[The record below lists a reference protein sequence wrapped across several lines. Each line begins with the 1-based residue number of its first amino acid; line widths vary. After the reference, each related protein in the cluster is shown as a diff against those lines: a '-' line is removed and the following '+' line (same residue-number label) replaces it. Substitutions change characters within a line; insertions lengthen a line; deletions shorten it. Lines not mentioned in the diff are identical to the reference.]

1 MIYIYGD
8 TQTKSFPLIKEK
20 NFVVDDIENFLTGY
34 LLDTREI
41 QYFHHSFQTFIKLV
55 YAQSYQAPISFY
67 QFAKYVKIE
76 NYNESPVYYYV
87 ESIEVLSK
95 NCIKLNLIMDTLN
108 SCFCD
113 SPRKLSF
120 DKKTKVI
127 REHQNRFYAGHNTSN
142 RYVRRIPLLS
152 ESIIAPFYKIED
164 TTLNTLEKAPYS
176 ARSWYLI
183 YQTLVV
189 GENSP
194 IQCYLLND
202 IAIKVQNASTTTY
215 KLSSSQIFNMLG
227 TYNALVFTRL
237 GNTGSIKIGTSTTSF
252 SDEYPAIIFAKN
264 SSNVVVGYKLS
275 SNGTSLSWFKTN
287 KNDNFEVEF
296 IGAWSYGGLVN
307 LNFTNE
313 EYNAGLATY
322 VYINVESTSE
332 YELDYN
338 INNNGQKVNIN
349 QYSDTS
355 TIPFSSLDR
364 TDSRLVKVI
373 ALPYCPIKYNVS
385 NGVFTSSTPFTI
397 ENGMIKL
404 DSQNLNFAVDLSGYD
419 DTMGALEKS
428 VITLNPQ
435 EKQLRNIIDSKCYHS
450 DFYYKK
456 YVYDSFSYIYK
467 LENVLSI
474 EQDYNS
480 MMSDFNKTI
489 LKYYVSNAITS
500 KMYFNV
506 KDDAL
511 SCVEQSDFDYMF
523 FVNRNNEMPLFD
535 SSYINYLRTGF
546 NYDVK
551 SKNRNE
557 AILWTGV
564 ALSSAGAIA
573 GFATGNVA
581 LGASAV
587 VGGIMSYIN
596 AINST
601 ISAEQNLNQKLA
613 EYERQKATVLNAD
626 DVDLLKK
633 YSSNKVHL
641 QTWSVSENIQ
651 KLTDNLFYYC
661 GYITNEFKVPTHNNR
676 IYFDYLLCEPV
687 FENTFNWDS
696 EIIDDVIAKCNSG
709 ITFIHNYNN
718 EYDFAQKYE
727 NYEIDLM

>member
-8 TQTKSFPLIKEK
+8 TQSKSFPLIKEK
-20 NFVVDDIENFLTGY
+20 NFVVDNIENFLTGY

-108 SCFCD
+108 SCLCD

-127 REHQNRFYAGHNTSN
+127 REHQNRFYPEHNSAN
-142 RYVRRIPLLS
+142 RYIRRIPLLS

-164 TTLNTLEKAPYS
+164 TALNTLEKAPYS
-176 ARSWYLI
+176 AKSWYLI
-183 YQTLVV
+183 YRTEVSGQD
-189 GENSP
+189 SP
-194 IQCYLLND
+194 IKCYLLND
-202 IAIKVQNASTTTY
+202 IGIKYEAGTATKELTLDQLENLRQNYNTFAISG
-215 KLSSSQIFNMLG
+215 L
-227 TYNALVFTRL
+227 
-237 GNTGSIKIGTSTTSF
+237 
-252 SDEYPAIIFAKN
+252 N
-264 SSNVVVGYKLS
+264 SSGTIKFQTNTVSGNYNVVIDNKTVQLYRVTADDWRVSVFDASGDVLNVYYFTSGSKMIFD
-275 SNGTSLSWFKTN
+275 NGT
-287 KNDNFEVEF
+287 FE
-296 IGAWSYGGLVN
+296 YGGF
-307 LNFTNE
+307 LNNDQNNTTMKWDIS
-313 EYNAGLATY
+313 NA
-322 VYINVESTSE
+322 
-332 YELDYN
+332 YEFLYN
-338 INNNGQKVNIN
+338 INLNKI
-349 QYSDTS
+349 YIDKFTDKS

-364 TDSRLVKVI
+364 TDSRLVKII

-419 DTMGALEKS
+419 DTMGALEKA

-456 YVYDSFSYIYK
+456 YVYDSFTFIYK

-511 SCVEQSDFDYMF
+511 SYVEQSDFDYMF

-551 SKNRNE
+551 TKNRSE
-557 AILWTGV
+557 AIMWTGV

-651 KLTDNLFYYC
+651 KLVDNLFYYC

-709 ITFIHNYNN
+709 ITFIHKYNN

>member
-1 MIYIYGD
+1 M
-8 TQTKSFPLIKEK
+8 
-20 NFVVDDIENFLTGY
+20 
-34 LLDTREI
+34 
-41 QYFHHSFQTFIKLV
+41 
-55 YAQSYQAPISFY
+55 
-67 QFAKYVKIE
+67 
-76 NYNESPVYYYV
+76 YNE
-87 ESIEVLSK
+87 
-95 NCIKLNLIMDTLN
+95 
-108 SCFCD
+108 
-113 SPRKLSF
+113 
-120 DKKTKVI
+120 
-127 REHQNRFYAGHNTSN
+127 
-142 RYVRRIPLLS
+142 
-152 ESIIAPFYKIED
+152 
-164 TTLNTLEKAPYS
+164 
-176 ARSWYLI
+176 LI

-215 KLSSSQIFNMLG
+215 KLTSSQIFNMLG

-237 GNTGSIKIGTSTTSF
+237 GNTGSIKIDSLTYSF
-252 SDEYPAIIFAKN
+252 SDDHPAIIFAKN
-264 SSNVVVGYKLS
+264 SSNVVVGYQLG
-275 SNGTSLSWFKTN
+275 SNGTSLSWFKTS
-287 KNDNFEVEF
+287 KNNVFEVEF
-296 IGAWSYGGLVN
+296 IGAWTYGGLIN
-307 LNFTNE
+307 LNFTHE
-313 EYNAGLATY
+313 EYNVGLETY
-322 VYINVESTSE
+322 IYTSVESTSE

-349 QYSDTS
+349 QYSDVS

-419 DTMGALEKS
+419 STNGALEKA

-456 YVYDSFSYIYK
+456 YVYDSFTFIYK
-467 LENVLSI
+467 LENVLSL
-474 EQDYNS
+474 EQDYNTMTS
-480 MMSDFNKTI
+480 NFNKTI

-511 SCVEQSDFDYMF
+511 SYVEQSDFDYMF

-551 SKNRNE
+551 TKNRSE
-557 AILWTGV
+557 AIMWTGV
-564 ALSSAGAIA
+564 ALSTAGAIA

-661 GYITNEFKVPTHNNR
+661 GYITNEFKVPQHNNR

-709 ITFIHNYNN
+709 ITFIHKYNN

-727 NYEIDLM
+727 NYETDLM

>member
-20 NFVVDDIENFLTGY
+20 NFVVDNIENFLTGY

-127 REHQNRFYAGHNTSN
+127 REHQNRFYPEHNSSN
-142 RYVRRIPLLS
+142 RYIRRIPLLS

-164 TTLNTLEKAPYS
+164 TALNTLEKAPYS
-176 ARSWYLI
+176 AKSWYLI

-215 KLSSSQIFNMLG
+215 KLTSSQIFNMLG

-237 GNTGSIKIGTSTTSF
+237 GNTGSIKIDSLTYSF
-252 SDEYPAIIFAKN
+252 SDDHPAIIFAKN
-264 SSNVVVGYKLS
+264 SSNVVVGYQLG
-275 SNGTSLSWFKTN
+275 SNGTSLSWFKTS
-287 KNDNFEVEF
+287 KDSVFEVEF
-296 IGAWSYGGLVN
+296 IGAWTYGGLIN
-307 LNFTNE
+307 LNFTHE
-313 EYNAGLATY
+313 EYNVGLATY
-322 VYINVESTSE
+322 IYTSVESTSE

-364 TDSRLVKVI
+364 TDSRLVKII

-419 DTMGALEKS
+419 DTMGALEKA

-456 YVYDSFSYIYK
+456 YVYDSFTYIYK

-506 KDDAL
+506 KNEAL
-511 SCVEQSDFDYMF
+511 SYVEQSDFDYMF

-564 ALSSAGAIA
+564 ALSTAGAIA

-687 FENTFNWDS
+687 FENMFNWDS

-709 ITFIHNYNN
+709 ITFMHNYNN

-727 NYEIDLM
+727 NYETDLM

>member
-20 NFVVDDIENFLTGY
+20 NFVVDNIENFLSGY

-95 NCIKLNLIMDTLN
+95 NCIKLNLVMDTLN

-183 YQTLVV
+183 YRTEVSGQD
-189 GENSP
+189 SP
-194 IQCYLLND
+194 IKCYLLND
-202 IAIKVQNASTTTY
+202 IGIKYEEGTDTKELTLDQLENLRQNYNTFAISG
-215 KLSSSQIFNMLG
+215 L
-227 TYNALVFTRL
+227 
-237 GNTGSIKIGTSTTSF
+237 
-252 SDEYPAIIFAKN
+252 N
-264 SSNVVVGYKLS
+264 SSGTIKFQTSSVSGNYDVVIDNKTVQLYRVSANDWRVSVFDESGEVLNTYFFS
-275 SNGTSLSWFKTN
+275 SGKMIFDNGT
-287 KNDNFEVEF
+287 FE
-296 IGAWSYGGLVN
+296 YGGF
-307 LNFTNE
+307 LNNSQNSSTLKWAIS
-313 EYNAGLATY
+313 NA
-322 VYINVESTSE
+322 
-332 YELDYN
+332 YEFLYN
-338 INNNGQKVNIN
+338 INLNKI
-349 QYSDTS
+349 YIDKFTDKT

-419 DTMGALEKS
+419 STMGALEKA

-435 EKQLRNIIDSKCYHS
+435 EKQLRNIIDSKCFHS

-480 MMSDFNKTI
+480 MMSDFDKTI

-506 KDDAL
+506 KDEAL
-511 SCVEQSDFDYMF
+511 SYVEQSDFDYMF

>member
-8 TQTKSFPLIKEK
+8 TQSKSFPLIKEK
-20 NFVVDDIENFLTGY
+20 NFVVDQIETFLTGY

-95 NCIKLNLIMDTLN
+95 NCIKLNLIMDSLN
-108 SCFCD
+108 SCFGD

-127 REHQNRFYAGHNTSN
+127 REHQNRFYPEHNASN
-142 RYVRRIPLLS
+142 QYVRRIPLLS

-164 TTLNTLEKAPYS
+164 TALNTLESAPYS
-176 ARSWYLI
+176 AKSWYLI

-194 IQCYLLND
+194 VQCYLLND

-227 TYNALVFTRL
+227 TYNSLVFTRL
-237 GNTGSIKIGTSTTSF
+237 GNTGSIKIDSLTYSF
-252 SDEYPAIIFAKN
+252 SDDHPAIIFAKN
-264 SSNVVVGYKLS
+264 SSNVVVGYQLG
-275 SNGTSLSWFKTN
+275 SNGTSLSWFKTS
-287 KNDNFEVEF
+287 KNSVFEVEF
-296 IGAWSYGGLVN
+296 IGEWTYGGLIN
-307 LNFTNE
+307 LNFTHE
-313 EYNAGLATY
+313 EYNVGLGTDIY
-322 VYINVESTSE
+322 TSVESTSE

-349 QYSDTS
+349 QYSDKS

-364 TDSRLVKVI
+364 TDSRLVKII
-373 ALPYCPIKYNVS
+373 ALPYCPIKYSVS
-385 NGVFTSSTPFTI
+385 NGVFTSTTPFTI

-419 DTMGALEKS
+419 STNGALEKA

-456 YVYDSFSYIYK
+456 YVYDSFTYIYK

-474 EQDYNS
+474 EQEYNS
-480 MMSDFNKTI
+480 MITNYNKTI

-500 KMYFNV
+500 KMYFDV
-506 KDDAL
+506 KDTSL
-511 SCVEQSDFDYMF
+511 SFVEQSDFDYMF

-551 SKNRNE
+551 TKNRTE
-557 AILWTGV
+557 AVMWTGL
-564 ALSSAGAIA
+564 ALSTAGAIA

-601 ISAEQNLNQKLA
+601 ISAEQNMNQKLA

-641 QTWSVSENIQ
+641 QTWSVSDNIQ

-709 ITFIHNYNN
+709 ITFIHKYNN

-727 NYEIDLM
+727 NYETNLM

>member
-20 NFVVDDIENFLTGY
+20 NFVVDNIENFLTGY

-55 YAQSYQAPISFY
+55 YAQSYQAPITFY

-95 NCIKLNLIMDTLN
+95 NCVKLNLIMDTLN
-108 SCFCD
+108 SCFGD

-127 REHQNRFYAGHNTSN
+127 REHQNRFYAEHNASN
-142 RYVRRIPLLS
+142 QYVRRIPLLS

-164 TTLNTLEKAPYS
+164 TALNTLESAPYS
-176 ARSWYLI
+176 AKSWYLI

-194 IQCYLLND
+194 VQCYLLND

-227 TYNALVFTRL
+227 TYNSLVFTRL
-237 GNTGSIKIGTSTTSF
+237 GNTGSIKIDSLTYSF
-252 SDEYPAIIFAKN
+252 SDDHPAIIFAKN
-264 SSNVVVGYKLS
+264 SSNVVVGYQLG
-275 SNGTSLSWFKTN
+275 SNGTSLSWFKTS
-287 KNDNFEVEF
+287 KNSVFEVEF
-296 IGAWSYGGLVN
+296 IGEWTYGGLIN
-307 LNFTNE
+307 LNFTHE
-313 EYNAGLATY
+313 EYNVGLGTDIY
-322 VYINVESTSE
+322 TSVESTSE

-349 QYSDTS
+349 QYSDKS

-364 TDSRLVKVI
+364 TDSRLVKII
-373 ALPYCPIKYNVS
+373 ALPYCPIKYSVS
-385 NGVFTSSTPFTI
+385 NGVFTSTTPFTI

-419 DTMGALEKS
+419 STNGALEKA

-456 YVYDSFSYIYK
+456 YVYDSFTYIYK

-474 EQDYNS
+474 EQEYNS
-480 MMSDFNKTI
+480 MITNYNKTI

-500 KMYFNV
+500 KMYFDV
-506 KDDAL
+506 KDTSL
-511 SCVEQSDFDYMF
+511 SFVEQSDFDYMF

-551 SKNRNE
+551 TKNRTE
-557 AILWTGV
+557 AVMWTGL
-564 ALSSAGAIA
+564 ALSTAGAIA

-601 ISAEQNLNQKLA
+601 ISAEQNMNQKLA

-641 QTWSVSENIQ
+641 QTWSVSDNIQ

-709 ITFIHNYNN
+709 ITFIHKYNN

-727 NYEIDLM
+727 NYETNLM